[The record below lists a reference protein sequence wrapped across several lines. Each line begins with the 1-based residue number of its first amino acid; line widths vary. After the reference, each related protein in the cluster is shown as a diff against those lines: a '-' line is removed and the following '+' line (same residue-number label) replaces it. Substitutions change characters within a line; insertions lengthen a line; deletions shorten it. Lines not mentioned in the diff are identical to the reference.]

1 MASLTANIDDVRT
14 ALYLEL
20 LEANRTTTSLV
31 EQGYARSHVQFCMPI
46 LIKENLVFKYG
57 YDRYS
62 YYTVDK
68 QEPTMP
74 RSFSKKLNPVVIAEP
89 YKQHPALAFRMGYT
103 DIEPPKGRVFKGLM
117 HHE

>member
-1 MASLTANIDDVRT
+1 MAGITPDIDDIRRALYFEIIEADRT
-14 ALYLEL
+14 A
-20 LEANRTTTSLV
+20 TSLI

-57 YDRYS
+57 YGKYS

-89 YKQHPALAFRMGYT
+89 YKQNPALAFRMGYT
-103 DIEPPKGRVFKGLM
+103 DIEPHKGKVHKGILF
-117 HHE
+117 HE